1 MSSGASIAPPGR
13 LRSSLVVMPV
23 PVVPAHSTRQR
34 RSDVQAVQESVP
46 AISEEGEDD
55 GEEEEEEEEEEGGE
69 KEEEGEEEGEEG
81 EEEGEEGEEDEG
93 EEGEKGEEE
102 EEAAIAEGRGGSG
115 GKLVMGRVMM
125 VSRVTWRMM
134 RRLVR
139 VRKVARVVIVRMMV
153 RMVGKNT
160 SPSSAP
166 PQLLRIPLPWRLTNV
181 ADLLHLGLPQ
191 LLMMISPCRVLQI
204 VHPNSMVHHAPL
216 VVNFVVRQLE
226 IF

>member
-1 MSSGASIAPPGR
+1 MSSGASIAPPGH
-13 LRSSLVVMPV
+13 LRSSLVVTPV

-55 GEEEEEEEEEEGGE
+55 GEEEEEEEEEKGGE
-69 KEEEGEEEGEEG
+69 KEEVRKVRRRKRRQPLLRVEGGVE
-81 EEEGEEGEEDEG
+81 
-93 EEGEKGEEE
+93 
-102 EEAAIAEGRGGSG
+102 

-125 VSRVTWRMM
+125 VSRVAWRMM

-139 VRKVARVVIVRMMV
+139 VRKVARVVIARMMV

>member
-1 MSSGASIAPPGR
+1 
-13 LRSSLVVMPV
+13 
-23 PVVPAHSTRQR
+23 
-34 RSDVQAVQESVP
+34 VQESVP

-55 GEEEEEEEEEEGGE
+55 GEEEEEEEEEKGGE
-69 KEEEGEEEGEEG
+69 KEEEGEEEEEG
-81 EEEGEEGEEDEG
+81 GVRRVRRVRRVRVRRVRKVRRRKRRQPLLRVEGGVE
-93 EEGEKGEEE
+93 
-102 EEAAIAEGRGGSG
+102 

-125 VSRVTWRMM
+125 VSRVAWRMM

-139 VRKVARVVIVRMMV
+139 VRKVARVVIARMMV